1 MKLDYKN
8 YKINNAGFFEENGG
22 VRCTLKQCGVEA
34 TYPIPEV
41 KFRPK
46 AEILLMDLDGTTVKS
61 EEFWMYLMQLTVR
74 RVMKDDGFCFR
85 EEDIPHI
92 AGFSTYE
99 HLEYCIK
106 KYKIDCSVAVANEIY
121 HKIAKFELNEI
132 LEGRGNAGA
141 FKPREGL
148 KAFLTGAK
156 ERGIKIGLATSGLFY
171 KAVPEIVSAFRTLD
185 MGDPVRFYDA
195 VITGGS
201 RKRGEYGTVGELAA
215 KPHPWGYLELA
226 NSFGQYD
233 REKIVV
239 LEDSSAGVLSAR
251 LAGLPVIGFRDG
263 NLLKSKMDDLCL
275 ATVNDFADVERII
288 Y

>member
-121 HKIAKFELNEI
+121 HEIAKFELNEI

-215 KPHPWGYLELA
+215 KPASLGL
-226 NSFGQYD
+226 FGTCEQFWSV
-233 REKIVV
+233 RSGKNRRIGRFFR
-239 LEDSSAGVLSAR
+239 GVLSAR